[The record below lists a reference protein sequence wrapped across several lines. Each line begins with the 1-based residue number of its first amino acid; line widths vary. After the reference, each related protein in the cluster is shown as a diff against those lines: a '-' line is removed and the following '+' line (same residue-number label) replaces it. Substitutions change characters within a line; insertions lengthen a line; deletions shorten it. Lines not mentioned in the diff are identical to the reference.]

1 MSLQRPGN
9 SMNLVAPAIADMV
22 VNSAYCYISRLGS
35 VIGKTFTVT
44 GTPNGVQTVNLFTL
58 EGGVEVLRFYGV
70 VVDVTD
76 VSAVTAASLDLYDGM
91 NTVPITSAA
100 GTDLSACSL
109 GSLVGRTDQA
119 AVALDYLN
127 ADQVRIVDGA
137 VGIDLFAPIIANAK
151 NGVTNYFRFH
161 YTSDG
166 GGAEF
171 QMTFEIIWRPLI
183 RDSGLIEVVA

>member
-1 MSLQRPGN
+1 MSTARPGN

-22 VNSAYCYISRLGS
+22 VNSAYSYISRLGT
-35 VIGKTFTVT
+35 VENKEITVT
-44 GTPNGVQTVNLFTL
+44 GTPNGVQTVNLFQL
-58 EGGVEVLRFYGV
+58 YSGVEILRLSGV
-70 VVDVTD
+70 VTDVTD
-76 VSAVTAASLDLYDGM
+76 VSAVTACSFDLYDGT

-100 GTDLSACSL
+100 GVVLSGCSE
-109 GSLVGRTDQA
+109 GSIIGRTDQA

-137 VGIDLFAPIIANAK
+137 VGIGLFAPIIAIQK
-151 NGVTNYFRFH
+151 DDTNTYFRFH

-171 QMTFEIIWRPLI
+171 QMTFEILWRTLI
-183 RDSGLIEVVA
+183 RSAGWVVAV